1 MKISVFITSYNQ
13 REYLKEAI
21 ESVLAQTL
29 TPVQVVVVDDASL
42 DGSQDLI
49 ADYRRRYPEI
59 VVPIYHQRN
68 TGVAQARIDGLCAVI
83 GDYVTYVD
91 GDDLFVPE
99 KLEKEAA
106 ALKAHREVQIA
117 FSNNIY
123 VSLDG
128 NIKSRRWV
136 DNETVPQGDVFWH
149 TFTRSFPKRSLFRME
164 LVDYSAWK
172 RIGFHDPNLRLY
184 EDFDMR
190 IRLTKRL
197 RAVYVDEP
205 LSYIRAHNVGLSSAP
220 IRDHFAAL
228 DYLYKKNRPLLD
240 DIVTER
246 RTEAIRMFKTWIATL
261 AKGAGWRAFKRGQLL
276 SALRCQLVAHT
287 YRTVR

>member
-29 TPVQVVVVDDASL
+29 APVQVVVVDDASS

-49 ADYRRRYPEI
+49 ADYRSRYPAI

-68 TGVAQARIDGLCAVI
+68 TGVAQTRIDALCAVV
-83 GDYVTYVD
+83 GDYVSYVD

-106 ALKAHREVQIA
+106 ALKAHNEVQIA
-117 FSNNIY
+117 FSNNVY
-123 VSLDG
+123 VSPDG
-128 NIKSRRWV
+128 NTKLRRWV
-136 DNETVPQGDVFWH
+136 NNETVPQGDVFWH
-149 TFTRSFPKRSLFRME
+149 TFTRSFPNRSLFRME
-164 LVDYSAWK
+164 LVDYAAWK

-205 LSYIRAHNVGLSSAP
+205 LSYIRAHNFGLSSAP
-220 IRDHFAAL
+220 INDHFTAL
-228 DYLYKKNRPLLD
+228 DYLYKKNLPLLD
-240 DIVTER
+240 DIAADR
-246 RTEAIRMFKTWIATL
+246 RTAAIRMFKTWIAPQ
-261 AKGAGWRAFKRGQLL
+261 ARAAGWQALKQGQLL
-276 SALRCQLVAHT
+276 SALRFSGRSCL
-287 YRTVR
+287 